1 MFFDFMQTRALRT
14 LVTISKIGAFV
25 ATADHLN
32 MTPSAVSMQMKYL
45 EDDLG
50 VNLFDR
56 SYRPPKLT
64 PIGREVAEQA
74 AQLLA
79 SEDAL
84 QDLCRRK
91 DDLVGQFRFGFVAT
105 ASVRLLPSFL
115 EKANSV
121 VPVARFDVEVDVS
134 EVLEGK
140 VRAGQMDAAVV
151 TASSSPLPGLLYRT
165 LRTESMVFAV
175 PSTYQGASADITR
188 QQMPFLQFT
197 PDVGIGIQITR
208 YMEDL
213 TDQQPRANRQR
224 LVLNSVEAIMQCVN
238 QGLGYTLLP
247 EPDVAR
253 YADET
258 VTRIVQPDI
267 QITRQLVLAV
277 QPATPIGRRIDLV
290 SELFS

>member
-1 MFFDFMQTRALRT
+1 MQTRALRT

-25 ATADHLN
+25 ETADHLN
-32 MTPSAVSMQMKYL
+32 MTPSAVSMQMKHL
-45 EDDLG
+45 EEDLG
-50 VNLFDR
+50 VDLFDR

-64 PIGREVAEQA
+64 PLGREVAEQA

-84 QDLCRRK
+84 QDLCRHK
-91 DDLVGQFRFGFVAT
+91 DDLIGQFRFGFVAT

-115 EKANSV
+115 EKANQT
-121 VPVARFDVEVDVS
+121 VPGARFDVEVDVS

-140 VRAGQMDAAVV
+140 VKAGQMDAAVV
-151 TASSSPLPGLLYRT
+151 TASSSPLPGLQYRT
-165 LRTESMVFAV
+165 LRTERMVFAAPKAYPV
-175 PSTYQGASADITR
+175 SSGDITR
-188 QQMPFLQFT
+188 QEMPFLQFT
-197 PDVGIGIQITR
+197 PDVGIGIQISK

-213 TDQQPRANRQR
+213 TDQEPPVSRQR

-253 YADET
+253 YADEA
-258 VTRIVQPDI
+258 VTKIEQPEI
-267 QITRQLVLAV
+267 QITRQLVLAI
-277 QPATPIGRRIDLV
+277 QPASPIGRRIDLV
-290 SELFS
+290 IELFS